1 MICYIIV
8 SADLDMKIFKI
19 NSNLNN
25 VPKLNKKLCLCLG
38 YFDGVHIAHQR
49 LINEAKIKSDDYIGI
64 ITFSNNVKGKES
76 LTSVDD
82 RLNLFKALKVDYVF
96 IFPFN
101 KAFKNLSAEN
111 FKKKFLDKLKP
122 TTLIAGN
129 DFKFGKDRKGD
140 ISYLKKY
147 YKVHVAN
154 FLKKNNKKISSNDI
168 ISFIKEGNI
177 KKANEYLGRAYQIK
191 GKVIHGL
198 KNGSKLNFPTANI
211 KILDSYVVPRFG
223 VYKVITYI
231 NGIPRL
237 GIANVGIHPTI
248 DKLKT
253 PLLEVNIQ
261 NFSSDIYGKEIYVEF
276 VDFVRPEK
284 KFNSE
289 KELISQIKKDIS
301 SLKSLQ

>member
-1 MICYIIV
+1 
-8 SADLDMKIFKI
+8 MKIFKI
-19 NSNLNN
+19 NSSLTN

-49 LINEAKIKSDDYIGI
+49 LINEAKVKSDDLIGI
-64 ITFSNNVKGKES
+64 ITFDTSIKGKES
-76 LTSVDD
+76 LTSLED

-96 IFPFN
+96 ILPFT
-101 KAFKNLSAEN
+101 KAFKNLSAED

-122 TTLIAGN
+122 TSLIAGH
-129 DFKFGKDRKGD
+129 DFKFGKNRKGD

-147 YKVHVAN
+147 YQVHVID
-154 FLKKNNKKISSNDI
+154 FLKKNNKKISSNEI
-168 ISFIKEGNI
+168 ISLIKEGKI
-177 KKANEYLGRAYQIK
+177 KQANEYLGRAYQIK

-198 KNGSKLNFPTANI
+198 RNGSKLNFPTANI
-211 KILDSYVVPRFG
+211 KILNSYVVPRFG
-223 VYKVITYI
+223 VYKVITYVL
-231 NGIPRL
+231 GVPRL

-261 NFSSDIYGKEIYVEF
+261 NFSGNLYDKEIYVEF

-284 KFNSE
+284 KFKS
-289 KELISQIKKDIS
+289 KQELIKQIKKDIS
-301 SLKSLQ
+301 SLKSLH

>member
-1 MICYIIV
+1 
-8 SADLDMKIFKI
+8 MKVFKI
-19 NSNLNN
+19 NSSLTN

-49 LINEAKIKSDDYIGI
+49 LINEAKVTSDDQIGI
-64 ITFSNNVKGKES
+64 ITFVSGVKGKES
-76 LTSVDD
+76 ITSLDD

-96 IFPFN
+96 VFSFN
-101 KAFKNLSAEN
+101 KALKNLSAEQ
-111 FKKKFLDKLKP
+111 FKKKFLDAVKP
-122 TTLIAGN
+122 TTLIAGH
-129 DFKFGKDRKGD
+129 DFKFGKNRQGD
-140 ISYLKKY
+140 IAYLKKY
-147 YKVHVAN
+147 YKVHVVD

-191 GKVIHGL
+191 GRVIHGL
-198 KNGSKLNFPTANI
+198 RNGSKLNFPTANI
-211 KILDSYVVPRFG
+211 KILDNYVVPRFG

-231 NGIPRL
+231 NGVPRL

-248 DKLKT
+248 DKLKA

-261 NFSSDIYGKEIYVEF
+261 NFSANIYGKEIYVEF

-284 KFNSE
+284 KFKNE
-289 KELISQIKKDIS
+289 KELIKQIKKDIS

>member
-1 MICYIIV
+1 
-8 SADLDMKIFKI
+8 MKVFKI
-19 NSNLNN
+19 NSSLTN

-49 LINEAKIKSDDYIGI
+49 LINEAKVTSDDQIGI
-64 ITFSNNVKGKES
+64 ITFDSGVKGKES
-76 LTSVDD
+76 ITSLDD

-96 IFPFN
+96 VFSFS
-101 KAFKNLSAEN
+101 KAFKNLSAEQ
-111 FKKKFLDKLKP
+111 FKKKFLDKVNP
-122 TTLIAGN
+122 TSLIAGH
-129 DFKFGKDRKGD
+129 DFKFGKNRQGD
-140 ISYLKKY
+140 TTYLKKY
-147 YKVHVAN
+147 YKVHVVD

-191 GKVIHGL
+191 GRVIHGL
-198 KNGSKLNFPTANI
+198 RNGSKLNFPTANI
-211 KILDSYVVPRFG
+211 KILDNYVVPRFG

-248 DKLKT
+248 DKLKA

-261 NFSSDIYGKEIYVEF
+261 NFSANIYGKEIYVEF

-284 KFNSE
+284 KFKNE
-289 KELISQIKKDIS
+289 KELIKQIKKDIS